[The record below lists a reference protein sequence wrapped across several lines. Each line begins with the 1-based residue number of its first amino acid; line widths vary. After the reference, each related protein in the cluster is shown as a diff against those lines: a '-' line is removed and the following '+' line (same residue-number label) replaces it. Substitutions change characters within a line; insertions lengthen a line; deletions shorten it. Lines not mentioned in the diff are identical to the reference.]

1 MMLINFVAILLTL
14 YGVIGL
20 LLSIVNHRRFTEM
33 EGDNVLVQRFRRFS
47 LPLFMPALLVGA
59 LTLFLSSIIVRVD
72 AQDVGVLVTPR
83 GVSDDELHTGWHL
96 LLPWNAMHTMD
107 KTVWV
112 YTCSHNVN
120 EGQKADADAI
130 WAPTKDG
137 IKMGFDV
144 SVSWRIMPEEAS
156 WIYSNVTEN
165 DGGDKGRYIWLEE
178 NVIRAKLK
186 SALALTVS
194 NYTPIE
200 VYSIKREEIQ
210 NHIVKRMREEMLQYR
225 LVVEQLDLREVFYN
239 PEYEQSINA
248 KKLAEQE
255 VLRLFEVT
263 KQKEE
268 QLKQSEIDK
277 NIAIQMAEGE
287 AKALQIK
294 GSSIAQNPK
303 IIQLEWINK
312 WNGEL
317 PTYMMGDGQG
327 VILNLPKNE

>member
-1 MMLINFVAILLTL
+1 MLIINFIAVLLTL
-14 YGVIGL
+14 YGIIGL
-20 LLSIVNHRRFTEM
+20 LLAIINRRGFS
-33 EGDNVLVQRFRRFS
+33 GPDANNVITQRVQRIS
-47 LPLFMPALLVGA
+47 LPLRVPALLVGA
-59 LTLFLSSIIVRVD
+59 LTLFLSSIVVRVD

-83 GVSDDELHTGWHL
+83 GVSADELHTGWHL

-165 DGGDKGRYIWLEE
+165 EGGDKGRYIWLEE

-200 VYSIKREEIQ
+200 VYSVKREEIQ

-327 VILNLPKNE
+327 VILNLPKSE